1 MAIPSP
7 DRHRTAS
14 IQLGLRANWRQFV
27 LLVII
32 NAFVGGMVG
41 IERTVLPLLA
51 QQDFGLA
58 SRTAILSFLISFG
71 VIKALANL
79 FAGRMGDRF
88 GRKRVLVAGW
98 LIGLPVP
105 PLVIFAPGWGWVVF
119 ANALLG
125 INQGLCWSTTV
136 IMKIDL
142 VGPRQRG
149 LAMGLNEASGY
160 LAVSASALL
169 AGYLATTYALRPQ
182 PFLAGVAFAL
192 CGLLL
197 SLFFVRES
205 HAHAAL
211 EAQHVQ
217 TQSATHETAAAPTF
231 REVVVLTS
239 WKNRTLF
246 AASQAGLV
254 NNLNDGLSWGLFPLY
269 FAAAGLDVARIGILV
284 ATYPAVWGVG
294 QLATGALSDRLG
306 RKGLIAAGMWVQ
318 AGGLFLILAVQSF
331 WLWLMGAVLL
341 GVGTAMV
348 YPTLLAAV
356 SDVAHPSWRASAV
369 GVYRLWRDSG
379 YAVGAL
385 LAGVIAD
392 LLGIPWAI
400 GVVGA
405 LTFLSGVLVALL
417 MRETLAAKGHRYV
430 ARFEQRAVLSVG
442 ADESAPTKTLPL
454 PDSSDTH

>member
-7 DRHRTAS
+7 DRHHTAS
-14 IQLGLRANWRQFV
+14 IQLGLRANWQQFV
-27 LLVII
+27 LLVVI

-41 IERTVLPLLA
+41 IERTILPLLA

-88 GRKRVLVAGW
+88 GRKRILVAGW

-105 PLVIFAPGWGWVVF
+105 LLVIFAPDWGWVVF

-142 VGPRQRG
+142 VGPRRRG

-160 LAVSASALL
+160 LAVSASALA

-182 PFLAGVAFAL
+182 PFLLGVAFAL

-211 EAQHVQ
+211 EAQHMQ
-217 TQSATHETAAAPTF
+217 AQSSTHEAVAAPPF
-231 REVVVLTS
+231 REIVVLTS

-294 QLATGALSDRLG
+294 QLATGAFSDRLG

-341 GVGTAMV
+341 GIGTAMV

-379 YAVGAL
+379 YAIGAL

-405 LTFLSGVLVALL
+405 LTFLSGVVVAGL
-417 MRETLAAKGHRYV
+417 MRETLAAKATPHS
-430 ARFEQRAVLSVG
+430 L
-442 ADESAPTKTLPL
+442 API
-454 PDSSDTH
+454 DSK

>member
-1 MAIPSP
+1 MAAPSP

-27 LLVII
+27 LLVVI

-41 IERTVLPLLA
+41 IERTTLPLLA

-105 PLVIFAPGWGWVVF
+105 LLVIFAPGWGWVVF

-211 EAQHVQ
+211 EAQHMQ
-217 TQSATHETAAAPTF
+217 AQSSTHEAVAAPTF

-405 LTFLSGVLVALL
+405 LTFLSGVLVAGL
-417 MRETLAAKGHRYV
+417 MRETLAAKATPTRS
-430 ARFEQRAVLSVG
+430 L
-442 ADESAPTKTLPL
+442 APSTENN
-454 PDSSDTH
+454 DGQERV